1 MSPEQCRAARAWI
14 GMSQEE
20 LAKAA
25 SVGLSTLRDFEK
37 GTRTPVTNNLA
48 AIRAV
53 LEGKGF
59 SFSEKG
65 ASPQSLSHVLG

>member
-59 SFSEKG
+59 AFSEKG
-65 ASPQSLSHVLG
+65 ESTQSLSYTGR